1 MKKLGLPHVFK
12 MSRLIKK
19 AKLKEAL
26 SDVIVEASNPDAD
39 KTKIGVDIA
48 FRVMDACCEE
58 GVEQQLY
65 DLLNDVT
72 GKKIEEMALDE
83 VMEAVKEIAK
93 ENNLLSFFRSA
104 GALTEK

>member
-26 SDVIVEASNPDAD
+26 SDVIVEASNQETD
-39 KTKIGVDIA
+39 KTKLGVDIA
-48 FRVMDACCEE
+48 FKIAEACAEE
-58 GVEQQLY
+58 GVEQQVY
-65 DLLNDVT
+65 ELLDDVT
-72 GKKIEEMALDE
+72 GKKVEEMALDE
-83 VMEAVKEIAK
+83 VINTVKEIAK
-93 ENNLLSFFRSA
+93 ENNLVSFFKSA